1 MPRLLLIEDNHHIQ
15 RIFRERLQREGFQVT
30 IADDGEQ
37 GLQRAQELR
46 PDLILLDIM
55 LPKMDGFQVLK
66 HLREDAALAS
76 VPVFMLTNRGT
87 SNDVQL
93 ARALG
98 ARHFFTKGSSALHD
112 VVWQIR
118 HSCDY
123 KKILL
128 CSRSPEAA
136 LPITEALE
144 HPRVLCAIVTV
155 LADTIGTAERG
166 SPDVIVLDARPPA
179 SNACTMLQH
188 LKSSSA
194 TKSHPVIVI
203 RDEGQPIQRADVLV
217 DSTRIATDL
226 RPVVMKQLGLDEV
239 EVAAESNTQSVTA
252 SA

>member
-1 MPRLLLIEDNHHIQ
+1 MPRLLLIEDNQHIQ
-15 RIFRERLQREGFQVT
+15 RIFRERLQREGFQVGT
-30 IADDGEQ
+30 ADDGEQ
-37 GLQRAQELR
+37 GLQRAQELH

-55 LPKMDGFQVLK
+55 LPKLDGFQVLK

-76 VPVFMLTNRGT
+76 IPVFMLTNRGT

-98 ARHFFTKGSSALHD
+98 ALHFFTKGSSALHD

-118 HSCDY
+118 HDCGF
-123 KKILL
+123 KKALV
-128 CSRSPEAA
+128 CTRNAEAA
-136 LPITEALE
+136 APIIGTLE
-144 HPRVLCAIVTV
+144 HPRLLCSVVSA

-179 SNACTMLQH
+179 ANAGTALQQ

-194 TKSHPVIVI
+194 TKSQPVIVI
-203 RDEGQPIQRADVLV
+203 HDAGQPFNHADVLV
-217 DSTRIATDL
+217 DSARITTDL
-226 RPVVMKQLGLDEV
+226 RPAVMKLLGLDEL
-239 EVAAESNTQSVTA
+239 EVAAESNVETVTA